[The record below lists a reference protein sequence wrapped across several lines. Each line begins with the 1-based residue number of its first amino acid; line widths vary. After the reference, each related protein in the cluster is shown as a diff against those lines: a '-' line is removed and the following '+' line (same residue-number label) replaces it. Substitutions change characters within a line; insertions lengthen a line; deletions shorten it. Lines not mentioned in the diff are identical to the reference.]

1 MDGGEGHGDAVSDD
15 RGDWNGDEFSSGRNS
30 GSFMLAAL
38 IAVGFAA

>member
-1 MDGGEGHGDAVSDD
+1 MDGGEGHGDVVSDE
-15 RGDWNGDEFSSGRNS
+15 RGDWNGDAFSSGRNN